1 MITGMG
7 AVTALGLGADRLW
20 GAVKNGISG
29 ISQIERMDVTGLST
43 QIAAE
48 IKAFDA
54 GCFIEKKES
63 KRMDR
68 FTQYAVA
75 AAQMA
80 VDQARLHIANG
91 ERAGVIVGSG
101 IGGLETLENQHNV
114 LLEKGPGRVSPFMV
128 PMMLPN
134 MAAGMLAIRFGIKGF
149 VECVVTAC
157 ASSTNAIGDACRI
170 IRQNMADVMIAGGA
184 EAPITR
190 LAMAGFNANKA
201 MSTNPDAASASR
213 PFDLNRDG
221 FVMGQGAGILILEEL
236 NHAVARGA
244 DIIAEVTGYGCT
256 NDAYHMTAI
265 APAGAGGAACMRLA
279 LADAGISPGEIQYIN
294 AHGTSTLLNDKSE
307 TEAIKAVFGNHAYQ
321 LAVSSTKS
329 MTGHLFGAAGAVEA
343 IITAAAIKDGFLPP
357 TINYQ
362 QPDPEC
368 DLNYIPNVGKSAVID
383 QALSNSFG
391 FGGHNASLVLRAFR

>member
-20 GAVKNGISG
+20 GAIKNGISG

-80 VDQARLHIANG
+80 VDQARLPIADG

-157 ASSTNAIGDACRI
+157 ASSTNAIGDACRL

-221 FVMGQGAGILILEEL
+221 FVMGEGAGILILEEL
-236 NHAVARGA
+236 NHALARGA

-256 NDAYHMTAI
+256 NDAYHMTAV

-368 DLNYIPNVGKSAVID
+368 DLNYIPNAGKPAVID

-391 FGGHNASLVLRAFR
+391 FGGHNASLVLKAFR

>member
-213 PFDLNRDG
+213 PFDRNRDG
-221 FVMGQGAGILILEEL
+221 FVMGEGAGILILEEL

-256 NDAYHMTAI
+256 NDAYHMTAV
-265 APAGAGGAACMRLA
+265 APAGAGGAACMCLA

-368 DLNYIPNVGKSAVID
+368 DLNYIPNVGKPAVID

-391 FGGHNASLVLRAFR
+391 FGGHNASLVLKAFR